1 MSSDRLKKL
10 TGKNP
15 RDFEPVAFDVINK
28 PDIEL
33 FKELVDNDDF
43 YLILLNKMLQND
55 LLKIAMK
62 KIIKT

>member
-43 YLILLNKMLQND
+43 LFDSTVQKNGVSDHI
-55 LLKIAMK
+55 IMK

>member
-33 FKELVDNDDF
+33 FKELVE
-43 YLILLNKMLQND
+43 IGR
-55 LLKIAMK
+55 ASCRERV
-62 KIIKT
+62 